1 MGLGSL
7 HPGREGKARQWREG
21 WGGRLGN
28 GWERKG
34 GEGEEISIHGFKLVS
49 PPMAGARSNSVRMP
63 FLPPPMTHGYQ
74 RELDPG
80 SLGADTP
87 RKPPNHGCSLKVR
100 NEVGKK

>member
-74 RELDPG
+74 RDWTQ
-80 SLGADTP
+80 A
-87 RKPPNHGCSLKVR
+87 RWAQIRHVNHR
-100 NEVGKK
+100 TTAAP